1 MKKILFICISTLFI
15 WILFIWC
22 KYYFFY
28 TNLTQDE
35 INKAFTAEKIK
46 APKFDSINIR
56 GYSIKYLT
64 NEKNRNIKYGQK
76 TKPYLVLL
84 HDSGKNSTFYL
95 DYFKDKSI
103 NEKFHII
110 AIDRLGFGKTNFKK
124 AEDGD
129 YIFEQEKEEFGKL
142 AKYVSGNMV
151 NFVLENEGH
160 YLEEVRIIS
169 EGNSGIIGLEEYK
182 YEYLSFSKVFLFD
195 SSLEK
200 RFFLSKIFSNLIAS
214 KILSVAF
221 PRPFVSKHKDLL
233 MLDKYKETG
242 FDGLINFAKGVE
254 DDTNKDSGYQYHAP
268 GKQFKSV
275 FFIGISDGEEKRVK
289 SVSGNSN
296 FYFEKKGFDVYKNPD
311 KILKTILDADAY
323 TLDFNSINSR
333 PSNDQV
339 IVIP

>member
-1 MKKILFICISTLFI
+1 MKKILLISFSIILI
-15 WILFIWC
+15 WILFIWS
-22 KYYFFY
+22 KYSFFY
-28 TNLTQDE
+28 PNLTQDE
-35 INKAFTAEKIK
+35 INKVFTNEKIK
-46 APKFDSINIR
+46 APEFDSINIR
-56 GYSIKYLT
+56 GYNIKYLT
-64 NEKNRNIKYGQK
+64 NKKNREIKYDQK
-76 TKPYLVLL
+76 AKPYLVLL

-124 AEDGD
+124 PEDGD
-129 YIFEQEKEEFGKL
+129 YIFEQEKEEFGKM
-142 AKYVSGNMV
+142 AEYTSGNMV
-151 NFVLENEGH
+151 NFILENEGH
-160 YLEEVRIIS
+160 HLEEVRIIS
-169 EGNSGIIGLEEYK
+169 EGNSGIIGLEEYR
-182 YEYLSFSKVFLFD
+182 YEYLSFSKVFLFNPN
-195 SSLEK
+195 LEK
-200 RFFLSKIFSNLIAS
+200 RFFLSKIFSKIITS
-214 KILSVAF
+214 KIFSAAF

-242 FDGLINFAKGVE
+242 FDGLITFAKDVE
-254 DDTNKDSGYQYHAP
+254 DDENKDPGYKFHAS

-296 FYFEKKGFDVYKNPD
+296 FYFEKKGFDIYKNPD
-311 KILKTILDADAY
+311 KTFKTILDADAY

-339 IVIP
+339 TIIP